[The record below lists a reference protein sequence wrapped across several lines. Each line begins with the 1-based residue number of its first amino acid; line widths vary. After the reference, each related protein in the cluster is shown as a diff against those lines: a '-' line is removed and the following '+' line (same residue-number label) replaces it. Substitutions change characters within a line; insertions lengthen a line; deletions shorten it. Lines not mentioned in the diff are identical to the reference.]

1 MQEEH
6 GLCLEGTR
14 RGKWTGMMNLTTL
27 TLPDGVVI
35 DGAVAG
41 DKIGQSVSGK
51 VDVNHD
57 GISDLIIGSPN
68 ASPKQQEQCRNNNSD
83 IWKEDMERRD

>member
-1 MQEEH
+1 
-6 GLCLEGTR
+6 
-14 RGKWTGMMNLTTL
+14 MMNLTTL

-41 DKIGQSVSGK
+41 DKFGASVSGK

-57 GISDLIIGSPN
+57 GISDLIIGSPL
-68 ASPKQQEQCRNNNSD
+68 A
-83 IWKEDMERRD
+83 

>member
-1 MQEEH
+1 MLIQLMISLLVDIMHHHKEEKMQEDH

-14 RGKWTGMMNLTTL
+14 RGNGQGMMNLTTL

-41 DKIGQSVSGK
+41 DWFGNSVSGK

-57 GISDLIIGSPN
+57 GIVI
-68 ASPKQQEQCRNNNSD
+68 
-83 IWKEDMERRD
+83 

>member
-1 MQEEH
+1 
-6 GLCLEGTR
+6 
-14 RGKWTGMMNLTTL
+14 MMNLTTL

-41 DKIGQSVSGK
+41 DHFRFSVSGN

-68 ASPKQQEQCRNNNSD
+68 ASPNNKNQAGTTTV
-83 IWKEDMERRD
+83 IFWKEDMERRD